1 MIRFTPTENSKP
13 QIGDILLSEP
23 FLNDPYFGRK
33 AVLLCENNKSGSFG
47 LVLNNIIDMD
57 ITEVITDFPDPS
69 ARVSLGGPVSRAN
82 LFFLHTS
89 EKIKDSQKV
98 IDGIYLG
105 GDFEQ
110 LKEEIKIRPNTIK
123 YRLFIGYSGWSD
135 GQLKDEIKSRSWFVT
150 NAEKD
155 QIMDTSGVNEE
166 YWKDLIKKM
175 GEGFTH
181 IAQAPIDPNLN

>member
-33 AVLLCENNKSGSFG
+33 AVLLCENNESGSFG

-57 ITEVITDFPDPS
+57 ITEVISDFPDPS
-69 ARVSLGGPVSRAN
+69 ARVSLGGPVSRSN

-105 GDFEQ
+105 GDFDQ
-110 LKEEIKIRPNTIK
+110 LKEEIKTSPKSIK

-155 QIMDTSGVNEE
+155 QIMDTTGANEE
-166 YWKDLIKKM
+166 YWKELIKNM
-175 GEGFTH
+175 GDGFTH